1 MIRVLVADDHVVV
14 RKGLSYL
21 INDQGDMEVVGTVAD
36 GIEAYIE
43 VENKEPDVVVMDL
56 SMPPGENGLVTTKR
70 IKEKFAS
77 VKIIILSMH
86 DDEDYVIQGM
96 RAGADGYVLK
106 SSNDQEIIKGIR
118 SVVQNQR
125 YLDQQIPMHEHLL
138 GRVSEETQQSTKNS
152 YQQLSN
158 REQEVLPLVA
168 LGYGN
173 REIAERLFISV
184 KTVEVHKANMMKKL
198 NLHNRVELIR
208 YAVKE
213 KIIDL

>member
-21 INDQGDMEVVGTVAD
+21 INDQPDMEVVGTVAD

-43 VENKEPDVVVMDL
+43 VETKEPDVVVMDL

-70 IKEKFAS
+70 IKEKFPT
-77 VKIIILSMH
+77 VKVVILSMH
-86 DDEDYVIQGM
+86 DDEDYVLQAIK
-96 RAGADGYVLK
+96 AGADGYVLK
-106 SSNDQEIIKGIR
+106 SSDDQEIIKGIR
-118 SVVQNQR
+118 GVQQQY
-125 YLDQQIPMHEHLL
+125 YLDQQIPMQDHLL
-138 GRVSEETQQSTKNS
+138 SQLSGNRPVAETS

-168 LGYGN
+168 LGYAN

-184 KTVEVHKANMMKKL
+184 KTVEVHKANIMKKL
-198 NLHNRVELIR
+198 ALANRVELIR

>member
-21 INDQGDMEVVGTVAD
+21 INDQPDMEVVGTVAD

-43 VENKEPDVVVMDL
+43 VEAKEPDVVVMDL

-70 IKEKFAS
+70 IKEKFPT
-77 VKIIILSMH
+77 VKVVILSMH
-86 DDEDYVIQGM
+86 DDEDYVLQAIK
-96 RAGADGYVLK
+96 AGADGYVLK
-106 SSNDQEIIKGIR
+106 SSDDQEIIKGIR
-118 SVVQNQR
+118 GVQQQY
-125 YLDQQIPMHEHLL
+125 YLDQQIPMQDHLL
-138 GRVSEETQQSTKNS
+138 SQLSGNRPVTETS

-168 LGYGN
+168 LGYAN

-184 KTVEVHKANMMKKL
+184 KTVEVHKANIMKKL
-198 NLHNRVELIR
+198 ALANRVELIR

>member
-21 INDQGDMEVVGTVAD
+21 INDQPDMEVVGTVAD

-43 VENKEPDVVVMDL
+43 VETKEPDVVVMDL

-70 IKEKFAS
+70 IKEKFPT
-77 VKIIILSMH
+77 VKVVILSMH
-86 DDEDYVIQGM
+86 DDEDYVLQAIK
-96 RAGADGYVLK
+96 AGADGYVLK
-106 SSNDQEIIKGIR
+106 SSDDQEIIKGIR
-118 SVVQNQR
+118 GVQQQY
-125 YLDQQIPMHEHLL
+125 YLDQQIPMQDHLL
-138 GRVSEETQQSTKNS
+138 SQLSGNRPVTETS

-168 LGYGN
+168 LGYAN

-184 KTVEVHKANMMKKL
+184 KTVEVHKANIMKKL
-198 NLHNRVELIR
+198 ALANRVELIR